1 MLGTGSDSKLLR
13 EGVGG
18 VTGWLSWREAG
29 APVWRAR
36 FSVTRERGQS
46 RADSGG
52 CHTVVGYRK
61 KKAGAVRRG
70 GGCHEGGDRNGKGGH
85 PGAPGKSP
93 RGGSQKEVRRAKL
106 DAGLGDAGKGSV
118 PAAGSGAG
126 GSAWC
131 SVPEEE
137 RTGAGKNPRRK
148 SATPSTSIAMQ
159 QAANVPEPIRM
170 VPAHRA
176 GIPAP

>member
-1 MLGTGSDSKLLR
+1 MRVGTRTEK
-13 EGVGG
+13 
-18 VTGWLSWREAG
+18 EA
-29 APVWRAR
+29 
-36 FSVTRERGQS
+36 TRELR
-46 RADSGG
+46 
-52 CHTVVGYRK
+52 
-61 KKAGAVRRG
+61 
-70 GGCHEGGDRNGKGGH
+70 
-85 PGAPGKSP
+85 
-93 RGGSQKEVRRAKL
+93 KEVPEEGLRKRFVAANL
-106 DAGLGDAGKGSV
+106 DPGIGDAGKGSV

-159 QAANVPEPIRM
+159 QAAKVPEPIRM
-170 VPAHRA
+170 VLAHRV